1 LVINKVLPLSR
12 SKLYRFALSFQ
23 DLLSLKFLTLIF
35 FTNFYLFIM
44 NIFVAKLSSTTT
56 SEDLR
61 TLFEEYGEV
70 TSANVITDRVTGY
83 SKKFGF
89 VEMKNDDE
97 ANKAIKELDN
107 CQYDNAEIVVKQAR
121 PREESSRRE
130 NYSRSRY

>member
-1 LVINKVLPLSR
+1 
-12 SKLYRFALSFQ
+12 
-23 DLLSLKFLTLIF
+23 
-35 FTNFYLFIM
+35 M
-44 NIFVAKLSSTTT
+44 NIFVAKLSSNTT

-70 TSANVITDRVTGY
+70 SSANVIVDRMTGY

-107 CQYDNAEIVVKQAR
+107 CQYDHSQIAVKQAR
-121 PREESSRRE
+121 PREEGNRTERNSR
-130 NYSRSRY
+130 NRY

>member
-1 LVINKVLPLSR
+1 
-12 SKLYRFALSFQ
+12 
-23 DLLSLKFLTLIF
+23 
-35 FTNFYLFIM
+35 M

-61 TLFEEYGEV
+61 KLFEEYGEV
-70 TSANVITDRVTGY
+70 TSANVIFDRMTGN

-89 VEMKNDDE
+89 VEMSNDDE
-97 ANKAIKELDN
+97 GHKAIKELDS
-107 CQYDNAEIVVKQAR
+107 CQYDNSEIVVKKAR

>member
-1 LVINKVLPLSR
+1 
-12 SKLYRFALSFQ
+12 
-23 DLLSLKFLTLIF
+23 
-35 FTNFYLFIM
+35 M
-44 NIFVAKLSSTTT
+44 NIFVAKLSSSTT
-56 SEDLR
+56 SDDLK

-70 TSANVITDRVTGY
+70 TSANVISDRMTGH

>member
-1 LVINKVLPLSR
+1 
-12 SKLYRFALSFQ
+12 
-23 DLLSLKFLTLIF
+23 
-35 FTNFYLFIM
+35 M
-44 NIFVAKLSSTTT
+44 NIFIAKLSSTTT

-70 TSANVITDRVTGY
+70 SSANVITDRVTGY

-97 ANKAIKELDN
+97 AHKAIKELDN

-130 NYSRSRY
+130 SYSRYR

>member
-1 LVINKVLPLSR
+1 
-12 SKLYRFALSFQ
+12 
-23 DLLSLKFLTLIF
+23 
-35 FTNFYLFIM
+35 M
-44 NIFVAKLSSTTT
+44 NIFVAKLSSNTT

-70 TSANVITDRVTGY
+70 TSANVIIDRVTGY

-121 PREESSRRE
+121 PREESPKRDNFSR
-130 NYSRSRY
+130 SRSRY